1 MASQDW
7 FDKDFYKVLGV
18 DKSVSAADLKKTYRK
33 LARQYHPDSNPGDA
47 KAEAKFKEIS
57 EAYSVLNDPEQ
68 REEYDQIRA
77 MGSGARFSAP
87 GAGAGGG
94 FDDVFSRFGQGR
106 QAPSGG
112 FDDFF
117 TMFDQ
122 QGGGFGSGRFGQT
135 TGGFRGF
142 GGPQKGADVSAR
154 TTLDFVTAA
163 KGETITLAGED
174 NVPFKVK
181 IPAGVS
187 DGQKI
192 RLRGRGRKSPD
203 GGESG
208 DIVVT
213 VAVRPTRSSR
223 ATDSTCASPCRSP
236 SPRPLSV
243 RRSRFRRSAAT
254 PCACAWPPA
263 PPRDACCASRV
274 ADLDH
279 QGHRRPARRGPG
291 RGAHAS
297 RRRRARGPRAVP
309 RTGAERESP
318 RRPHGQG
325 AIDTRA
331 SPRFSAS
338 DTTGCR
344 EPGTRIR
351 HDERGEDV
359 SEREIDEDAPIFAI
373 AAAAELSNM
382 HPQTLRQ
389 YDRLGLVVP
398 ARTQGGSRRYSSRH
412 VQQLREVA
420 RLSGEGMSL
429 PAIARLL
436 ALEERVHELARRVND
451 LERQLTIER
460 QSRPGAPRLRGR
472 ATGSVVTLRH
482 GARVR
487 RATDIVLWRPR
498 DMHGD

>member
-106 QAPSGG
+106 QAPPGG

-117 TMFDQ
+117 SMFDQ
-122 QGGGFGSGRFGQT
+122 QGGGGFGSGRFGQT

-142 GGPQKGADVSAR
+142 GGPQKGADVTAR
-154 TTLDFVTAA
+154 TTIDFVTAA
-163 KGETITLAGED
+163 KGETITLQGED

-213 VAVRPTRSSR
+213 VAVRPHPVFSR
-223 ATDSTCASPCRSP
+223 DGLNLRVTVPVTFTEAALGATIEVPTLGGDA
-236 SPRPLSV
+236 V
-243 RRSRFRRSAAT
+243 RL
-254 PCACAWPPA
+254 
-263 PPRDACCASRV
+263 RV
-274 ADLDH
+274 APGTPSGRVL
-279 QGHRRPARRGPG
+279 RVKG
-291 RGAHAS
+291 RGIETTKGHGDLLAEVQVAVPAHLDDA
-297 RRRRARGPRAVP
+297 AREALERFQALEPKENPRADLM
-309 RTGAERESP
+309 SK
-318 RRPHGQG
+318 
-325 AIDTRA
+325 
-331 SPRFSAS
+331 
-338 DTTGCR
+338 
-344 EPGTRIR
+344 
-351 HDERGEDV
+351 
-359 SEREIDEDAPIFAI
+359 
-373 AAAAELSNM
+373 
-382 HPQTLRQ
+382 
-389 YDRLGLVVP
+389 
-398 ARTQGGSRRYSSRH
+398 AR
-412 VQQLREVA
+412 
-420 RLSGEGMSL
+420 
-429 PAIARLL
+429 
-436 ALEERVHELARRVND
+436 
-451 LERQLTIER
+451 
-460 QSRPGAPRLRGR
+460 
-472 ATGSVVTLRH
+472 
-482 GARVR
+482 
-487 RATDIVLWRPR
+487 
-498 DMHGD
+498 